1 MSYPK
6 RSDFEKQ
13 AFIAKVFNLL
23 KTNGKMVQYNN
34 LEKET
39 DLDKR
44 YESAKRYNLEMGYKY
59 EDVMGLTKPRTD
71 FDIVTASSEESTEGT
86 EESDVRVTPMTAQ
99 EVQEHLHNQPSKS
112 RYKQKQQDVTK
123 QKKSVRKKMLME
135 KYYEILDWLECIDNG
150 IIKGNVVEA
159 KKIIDTLDDY
169 ADRLHK
175 LMDSVYYERAKKVY
189 MQLFEIENVLG
200 KQDMEKIRKEV
211 EAYVPINA

>member
-1 MSYPK
+1 
-6 RSDFEKQ
+6 
-13 AFIAKVFNLL
+13 
-23 KTNGKMVQYNN
+23 
-34 LEKET
+34 
-39 DLDKR
+39 
-44 YESAKRYNLEMGYKY
+44 
-59 EDVMGLTKPRTD
+59 MGLTKPRTD

-123 QKKSVRKKMLME
+123 QKKSERKKMLME